1 MGLFDGLIGGL
12 VGAEMATVVN
22 GLIQKHGGIQG
33 IVDQFEKQ
41 GLGATVQS
49 WIGNGPN
56 QPITAEQ
63 IHQALGA
70 GGLKDLAAKAGL
82 STQDLA
88 AKLSAILPQVIDKMT
103 PDGKVPW
110 SDIASRELEVR
121 LTTAATRNEIVERF
135 LRCTP
140 LTGAAAFFAEHAVG
154 LPRQRRPF
162 TGCRLQFNSA

>member
-1 MGLFDGLIGGL
+1 MGLFDGVIGGL

-22 GLIQKHGGIQG
+22 GLIQRHGGVQG

-56 QPITAEQ
+56 QPVTAEQ
-63 IHQALGA
+63 VHQALGA
-70 GGLKDLAAKAGL
+70 ESLKDLAAKSGL

-103 PDGKVPW
+103 PDGKVP
-110 SDIASRELEVR
+110 
-121 LTTAATRNEIVERF
+121 
-135 LRCTP
+135 
-140 LTGAAAFFAEHAVG
+140 
-154 LPRQRRPF
+154 
-162 TGCRLQFNSA
+162 

>member
-33 IVDQFEKQ
+33 IVDQFQKQ

-70 GGLKDLAAKAGL
+70 EGLKDLAAKAGL

-103 PDGKVPW
+103 PEGKVP
-110 SDIASRELEVR
+110 
-121 LTTAATRNEIVERF
+121 
-135 LRCTP
+135 
-140 LTGAAAFFAEHAVG
+140 
-154 LPRQRRPF
+154 
-162 TGCRLQFNSA
+162 

>member
-63 IHQALGA
+63 IHQALGTE
-70 GGLKDLAAKAGL
+70 GLKDLAAKAGL

-88 AKLSAILPQVIDKMT
+88 ARLSAILPQVIDKMT
-103 PDGKVPW
+103 PDGKVP
-110 SDIASRELEVR
+110 
-121 LTTAATRNEIVERF
+121 
-135 LRCTP
+135 
-140 LTGAAAFFAEHAVG
+140 
-154 LPRQRRPF
+154 
-162 TGCRLQFNSA
+162 